1 MRSPEVPA
9 AGGSA
14 PRVVLPLDLLPC
26 DVPRASPH
34 LSFGEASAWTVAG
47 SKWAYTDRVDY
58 TPPRPNP
65 ARNFRQFGAVR
76 AHTRSASQP
85 DVEGRVAF
93 VAVSERSHHGFD
105 EEIIIVCN
113 GHARAVKGSAA
124 APVDGA
130 LLTDAEAQAVVD
142 KGSEWIRET
151 HVSAAQKRR
160 QQQQAAA
167 AFASRPSLR
176 SHPSASAA
184 APGQLPS
191 VKDERRAEE
200 QQQQTAA
207 VEALAV
213 RMQAQVQTSIE
224 KATQPLKEAGQ
235 ILSKAVVALTAAAS
249 ALTQQHQ
256 QAHSEAQPEPAAKR
270 TRTGAAGQTATDSLM
285 TLATSL
291 PDVAAASPA
300 FSAALPSSACEASMV
315 QLQALLGSQALERAQ
330 LQAATLGLQ
339 LLGHH
344 HVLTAAPVQAPASAS
359 APQAPAAA
367 PASSAEQ
374 AASLKA
380 KSKAKRRKY
389 R

>member
-47 SKWAYTDRVDY
+47 SKWVYTDRVDY

-113 GHARAVKGSAA
+113 GHARAVKCSAA

-151 HVSAAQKRR
+151 HVSAAQKRH

-176 SHPSASAA
+176 SHASASAA
-184 APGQLPS
+184 APGQLPP

-207 VEALAV
+207 VEALAL
-213 RMQAQVQTSIE
+213 RMQAQMQTSIE

-270 TRTGAAGQTATDSLM
+270 TRTGAAGQTASDSLM

-291 PDVAAASPA
+291 PAVAAPSPA
-300 FSAALPSSACEASMV
+300 FSAALPSSACEASVV

-339 LLGHH
+339 LLGRAHCSARAGSSFS
-344 HVLTAAPVQAPASAS
+344 LSAS
-359 APQAPAAA
+359 GP
-367 PASSAEQ
+367 SCSA
-374 AASLKA
+374 
-380 KSKAKRRKY
+380 RVFC
-389 R
+389 

>member
-1 MRSPEVPA
+1 MPA

-34 LSFGEASAWTVAG
+34 LFFGEASAWTVAG
-47 SKWAYTDRVDY
+47 SKWTYTDRVDY

-113 GHARAVKGSAA
+113 GHARTVKASAA
-124 APVDGA
+124 ALVDGA

-176 SHPSASAA
+176 SHPAA

-235 ILSKAVVALTAAAS
+235 ILSQAVVALTAAAS

-291 PDVAAASPA
+291 PAVAAASPA
-300 FSAALPSSACEASMV
+300 FSAALPSSACEASVV

-344 HVLTAAPVQAPASAS
+344 HVLTAAPTQAPASAS
-359 APQAPAAA
+359 VPQELAAA

-389 R
+389 S

>member
-1 MRSPEVPA
+1 LDDDPRNVRSPEVPA

-47 SKWAYTDRVDY
+47 SKWTYTDRVDY

-113 GHARAVKGSAA
+113 GHVRAVKCSAA
-124 APVDGA
+124 APADGA

-151 HVSAAQKRR
+151 HVSAAQKRHK
-160 QQQQAAA
+160 QQQAAA
-167 AFASRPSLR
+167 AFASSPSLR
-176 SHPSASAA
+176 SHPSAFAA
-184 APGQLPS
+184 

-200 QQQQTAA
+200 QQQQTTA
-207 VEALAV
+207 VEALVV
-213 RMQAQVQTSIE
+213 RMQAQMQTSIE

-256 QAHSEAQPEPAAKR
+256 AHSEAQPEPAAKR
-270 TRTGAAGQTATDSLM
+270 TRTDAAGQTASDSLM
-285 TLATSL
+285 TPATSL
-291 PDVAAASPA
+291 PAVAAASPA
-300 FSAALPSSACEASMV
+300 FSAALPSSACEASVV
-315 QLQALLGSQALERAQ
+315 QLQAPLGSQALERAQ
-330 LQAATLGLQ
+330 LQTATLGLQ

-344 HVLTAAPVQAPASAS
+344 HVLTAAPVQAPASVS
-359 APQAPAAA
+359 APQAPAAV